1 MDEKLPEEQ
10 AARPAGDDAWTRE
23 DLEET
28 MQLEQLTARHA
39 TMQMDAVPVKGS
51 TVQVRRADIAAEA
64 RRKEASRKAA
74 RSARARA
81 GEREKEAKAAGGKPP
96 APRPK
101 RDPLRYAANLI
112 ALAALLYLGL
122 SALLRLG
129 VGGLFTLF
137 HKGATLENP
146 IAVPEWVLGMVNLLL
161 PAAGLWAAFWFLR
174 RSVKGGPM
182 KLRISLAMPKKPAVW
197 AFVPVVLGISLLGDV
212 LASALQRFLYEN
224 TLYDIP
230 ETVHLPAGGFATL
243 LYFLGICVV
252 PAVFEELLVRGAMQ
266 QMLSRWGAWFSI
278 IVSSVVFT
286 LMHGDIA
293 QMPSLFAVS
302 VLMGLASHCT
312 GTLAMGMALHFANN
326 TMAFCFLYATQKMD
340 GVSALALTGYLMLM
354 FLLAAVVCAVFIH
367 RNKVLSLFNPIP
379 RVYDP
384 KNRQSRLERLAA
396 TPLFLLVMLA
406 LAARAVAPLFTAWKG
421 PL

>member
-1 MDEKLPEEQ
+1 MDETLREEQ
-10 AARPAGDDAWTRE
+10 DARPARGEAWTRE
-23 DLEET
+23 DLEAT

-51 TVQVRRADIAAEA
+51 TVQVRRAEIAAEA
-64 RRKEASRKAA
+64 RRKEASRKAVKK
-74 RSARARA
+74 ARARA
-81 GEREKEAKAAGGKPP
+81 QDGEKEPKASGGKP
-96 APRPK
+96 AARPK

-112 ALAALLYLGL
+112 ALAALLYLAL
-122 SALLRLG
+122 TALLRLG
-129 VGGLFTLF
+129 AGGLFTLF

-161 PAAGLWAAFWFLR
+161 PVISLWASFWFLR
-174 RSVKGGPM
+174 VSVKGGPM
-182 KLRISLAMPKKPAVW
+182 KLRISLAMPKKPALW
-197 AFVPVVLGISLLGDV
+197 AFVPVVLGVSLVGDV
-212 LASALQRFLYEN
+212 LASALQRFLYEH

-230 ETVHLPAGGFATL
+230 EAVHLPAGGFATF
-243 LYFLGICVV
+243 LYFLGICVA

-293 QMPSLFAVS
+293 QMPSLFVVS

-354 FLLAAVVCAVFIH
+354 FLLAAVLCAVFIH

-384 KNRQSRLERLAA
+384 KNRQSRLERLAT

-406 LAARAVAPLFTAWKG
+406 LAARAVLPLFVALKG
-421 PL
+421 PF